1 MKRERPCRLLFVYGT
16 LMRGGERHAALA
28 SQRFLREAVT
38 RPQYLLYD
46 LGAYPGLVQA
56 DQEGRA
62 VHGEL
67 YEVERGLIPRLDE
80 MEGAP
85 TEYRLEGVELEGESG
100 PVFAYLYQLPTAA
113 LKLVEGGRWAP
124 SR

>member
-1 MKRERPCRLLFVYGT
+1 

-28 SQRFLREAVT
+28 GQRFVREAVT
-38 RPQYLLYD
+38 RPMYLLYD
-46 LGAYPGLVQA
+46 LGAYPGLVRA
-56 DQEGRA
+56 GRDGRA

-85 TEYRLEGVELEGESG
+85 TEYRLEAVEVEGEGG

-113 LKLVEGGRWAP
+113 LKLIEGGRWAP
-124 SR
+124 P